1 MTLVHMLQ
9 LPNDNH
15 GHHEPGREHVLAMVV
30 AADLQ
35 RLATLGGRPMMGKM
49 DIRKAKKRIGV
60 EKAHPQLN
68 PGGMRIRSCHKKQPS
83 RRDASEQASRRAKC

>member
-1 MTLVHMLQ
+1 MTTMDTTNPGESTFSQWWWLQ
-9 LPNDNH
+9 TCS
-15 GHHEPGREHVLAMVV
+15 AF
-30 AADLQ
+30 
-35 RLATLGGRPMMGKM
+35 ATLGGRPMMGKM

-83 RRDASEQASRRAKC
+83 RREASEQASRRAKR

>member
-1 MTLVHMLQ
+1 
-9 LPNDNH
+9 
-15 GHHEPGREHVLAMVV
+15 
-30 AADLQ
+30 
-35 RLATLGGRPMMGKM
+35 MMGKM

-83 RRDASEQASRRAKC
+83 RRDAPEQASRRAKC